1 MADQDRTFGISVR
14 DRQAANSRHSTGPE
28 LPAERTIG
36 EKIAS
41 IGRPDL
47 IVRIKEPHRQVVVD
61 LAVLNR
67 MRIAGLQNQLVTEV
81 QGINEDHDLAPQ
93 RVDQIDSLLSKYCGF
108 KDIPICYQ
116 YICIADNIKLVG
128 KAIQDWE
135 LMEKYSAHANG
146 KHENDPFLITTNFH
160 LQKAILHDANFLD
173 PDRRAYKTKDRENP
187 QLPIGSRPGLRMVR
201 DTQAVVKR
209 FSFAL
214 FGGLSLLAPM
224 VLMVLRKDTLTAL
237 LTVSVS
243 VLLFAFVVA
252 LWAEDVSPSTVVTTV
267 AAYTAVLV
275 VFVGTSS

>member
-1 MADQDRTFGISVR
+1 MMADQDRTFGISVR
-14 DRQAANSRHSTGPE
+14 DRQAANSRHSTGAE

-67 MRIAGLQNQLVTEV
+67 MRVAGLQNQLVTEV

-93 RVDQIDSLLSKYCGF
+93 RVDQIDSLLSKYC
-108 KDIPICYQ
+108 
-116 YICIADNIKLVG
+116 

-173 PDRRAYKTKDRENP
+173 PDQRAYKTKDRENP